1 MLVPPPLDAEK
12 PRAVA
17 ADEEGKEGEE
27 REGGKQEEEQHMD
40 MRRTLWLGALMA
52 SGAKSGRMSYILL
65 WPIRLEGPE
74 QFGQPAD
81 GVDHRARRL
90 GHTRR
95 LSARQVTKLVSEVV
109 EEGVVEVVGRS
120 WGRAEFI

>member
-1 MLVPPPLDAEK
+1 MAVGGDWRSDGVRGQKRTYFFFPLEY
-12 PRAVA
+12 
-17 ADEEGKEGEE
+17 
-27 REGGKQEEEQHMD
+27 MF
-40 MRRTLWLGALMA
+40 L
-52 SGAKSGRMSYILL
+52 S
-65 WPIRLEGPE
+65 PIRLEGPE
-74 QFGQPAD
+74 QFWQPAD